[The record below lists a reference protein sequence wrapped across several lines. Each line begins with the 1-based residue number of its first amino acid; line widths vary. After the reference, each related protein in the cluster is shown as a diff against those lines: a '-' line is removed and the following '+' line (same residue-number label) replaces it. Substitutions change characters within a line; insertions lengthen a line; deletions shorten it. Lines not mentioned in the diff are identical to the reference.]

1 MAENLRLP
9 DSPVNLMD
17 ERTQNLID
25 ECRRQE
31 ESCLYTSTALFEWLK
46 SLRVRKVV
54 LIVVPII
61 LGGLATWPLLA
72 KQDEYRWVTGV
83 CALLAGFAPA
93 IYKALDFDV
102 NLNMVA
108 KHAHQFK
115 VLQDRFRQCWRI
127 AGLGAFGE
135 FKKEF
140 DDLMVGMDN
149 ARGASLTPPERFFK
163 KAKKKIEVGH
173 YSFSVDES
181 KGGK

>member
-1 MAENLRLP
+1 
-9 DSPVNLMD
+9 MD

-31 ESCLYTSTALFEWLK
+31 ESCLYTSTAFFEWLK
-46 SLRVRKVV
+46 SLRVRKMV
-54 LIVVPII
+54 LVVVPII

-72 KQDEYRWVTGV
+72 KQDEYKWVTGV

-102 NLNMVA
+102 NLNMVV

-127 AGLGAFGE
+127 GGLGPFGE
-135 FKKEF
+135 FKNEF
-140 DDLMVGMDN
+140 DDLMKRMDD

-163 KAKKKIEVGH
+163 AAQKKVSSGD
-173 YSFSVDES
+173 YTFSIDEKLKS
-181 KGGK
+181 GGGSHIA